1 MNDIENH
8 LKNTIYNNK
17 LIQVNKNIFLSNYE
31 INILKTNNIQYEK
44 APTYQEILYFIEEA
58 LEIDNDNPE
67 LEQILLS
74 ISERH
79 YYQNTHK

>member
-1 MNDIENH
+1 MNDIEKH

>member
-1 MNDIENH
+1 MNDVENH

-44 APTYQEILYFIEEA
+44 ASTYQEILYFIEEV

>member
-1 MNDIENH
+1 MNDIEKH

-44 APTYQEILYFIEEA
+44 APTYQEILYFIEKV
-58 LEIDNDNPE
+58 LEVDNDNPE

>member
-1 MNDIENH
+1 MNDIEKH

-44 APTYQEILYFIEEA
+44 APTYQEILYFIEEI
-58 LEIDNDNPE
+58 LEVDNDNPE

>member
-1 MNDIENH
+1 MNNIENH

-44 APTYQEILYFIEEA
+44 APTYQEILYFIEEV